1 MYQQFVT
8 HRNRTAIILVI
19 DGSVSMKGRL
29 RINSQPMP
37 MSEVAA
43 MVANFIIDEL
53 VERARRNK
61 RVRNYY
67 DIAAIGYSGDGIES
81 LLPGDGDGL
90 ISVERLA
97 EYMPQPRTY
106 VVEQKT
112 PEGVSVYAHFQLH
125 SWIEP
130 KAKGSTPMYDALVTV
145 KDMVEEWCDNSDNH
159 DSFPP
164 LVIHISNGDCSD
176 AGEEELLDIAKRITA
191 THTNDG
197 NTLFVNLYLSP
208 SNEDDDFS
216 LIFPSETIFHSN
228 DPDKRI
234 LFKMSSVVPKS
245 LEPVIYDMLHQ
256 RYRGPYRAV
265 AFNASVCEIL
275 SIINI
280 GSSSV
285 NDFRR

>member
-19 DGSVSMKGRL
+19 DGSVSMKGRM

-81 LLPGDGDGL
+81 LLPGDGDGF

-112 PEGVSVYAHFQLH
+112 PEGVSVYAHFLLH

-130 KAKGSTPMYDALVTV
+130 KAKGCTPMYDALVTV
-145 KDMVEEWCDNSDNH
+145 KDMVEEWCNNIDNH

-164 LVIHISNGDCSD
+164 LV
-176 AGEEELLDIAKRITA
+176 LDIAKRITA

-285 NDFRR
+285 NDFKR